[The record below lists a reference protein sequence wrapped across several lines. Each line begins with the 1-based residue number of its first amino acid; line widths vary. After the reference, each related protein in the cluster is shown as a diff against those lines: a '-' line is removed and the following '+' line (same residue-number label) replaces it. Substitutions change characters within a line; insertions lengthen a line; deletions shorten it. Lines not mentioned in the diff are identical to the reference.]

1 MNSIT
6 IFFKSMTLSKYV
18 LLFCS
23 PLIIIILSMQNIIL
37 TLLGIII
44 IDLITGVRKSHHKVG
59 VGFYPW
65 KKEFWDVIKSSQ
77 LRRSWKKTSD
87 YFLLIFISIAL
98 QILLFKGFKIEG
110 MGLSFTLSE
119 MIGSM
124 ACVIEIY
131 SIYENL
137 EAVSGRNPLKR
148 IVSFLP
154 PKIKEYFK
162 RDEENK

>member
-1 MNSIT
+1 
-6 IFFKSMTLSKYV
+6 
-18 LLFCS
+18 
-23 PLIIIILSMQNIIL
+23 MQNIIL
-37 TLLGIII
+37 TLIGIII
-44 IDLITGVRKSHHKVG
+44 IDLITGIRKSHYNSG
-59 VGFYPW
+59 VNFYPW
-65 KKEFWDVIKSSQ
+65 KKEFWNVIKSNQ

-124 ACVIEIY
+124 ACIIEIY

-148 IVSFLP
+148 FVSFLP
-154 PKIKEYFK
+154 PKIKQYFK

>member
-44 IDLITGVRKSHHKVG
+44 IDLITGVRKSHHKV
-59 VGFYPW
+59 
-65 KKEFWDVIKSSQ
+65 VIKSSQ
-77 LRRSWKKTSD
+77 LRSSWKKTSD

-98 QILLFKGFKIEG
+98 QMLLFEGFKIEG

-124 ACVIEIY
+124 ACIIEIY

-148 IVSFLP
+148 LVSFLP

-162 RDEENK
+162 CDEENK